1 MSALGNIRIGNKLL
15 IILTINILL
24 LIAIGTV
31 AAISARN
38 INERLQDIYNR
49 DLLGVVFLLEADR
62 DLHQALIAE
71 RSMLLAEP
79 GTPAF
84 QAQLKD
90 YADNKQQADD
100 RVGKFA
106 ALTDDRGQQAEVEAY
121 RSGRRAWDEASEPI
135 VRDRQGGTPGA
146 DLAARSLGQAKER
159 FDAMRESIN
168 TLTEALEK
176 QAETAQGD
184 AASAYGTLL
193 MVIVG
198 LTLASALLG
207 AGCTLL
213 VTRNI
218 TVPMARLVD
227 FTARLAAGDFSSR
240 LGLRRKDEVGAL
252 GAAFDDMSTTL
263 QRNMDEIAAK
273 SREAEDKA
281 RAAEAA
287 TREAEQARQAAENA
301 KREGMLQAAGELEQI
316 VAQVASASEQLNA
329 QIQESRRGS
338 ETQRERTAEA
348 ATAMEEM
355 NATVLEVAN
364 NAGSAAENADTA
376 KRRAEQGGAVVT
388 RVVDSIAQL
397 NRETEKLRGEM
408 GDLGRQAEAI
418 GQVMTVI
425 RDIADQ
431 TNLLALNA
439 AIEAARAGDAGR
451 GFAVVA
457 DEVRKLAEKTMNATQ
472 EVGQAIGAIQD
483 STKKSIKSMEETA
496 GVVGDSTRLAGE
508 AGQSLSEIIA
518 IIENT
523 ADQVRAIA
531 TASEEQSA
539 ASEEINRGTEEINR
553 ISSETAEAMQQSA
566 LAMQDMARLSDQ
578 LRNLID
584 ELKSA

>member
-1 MSALGNIRIGNKLL
+1 MSMLGNIRIGNKLL
-15 IILTINILL
+15 IILTVNILL
-24 LIAIGTV
+24 LVVIGSV
-31 AAISARN
+31 AAISARS
-38 INERLQDIYNR
+38 INDRLRQIYNR
-49 DLLGVVFLLEADR
+49 DLQGVVFLLEADR

-71 RSMLLAEP
+71 RSMIFAEP
-79 GTPAF
+79 NTPAF
-84 QAQLKD
+84 ATQLKD

-106 ALTDDRGQQAEVEAY
+106 ALTSNREQLALVDEYRADRV
-121 RSGRRAWDEASEPI
+121 RWDEASLPI
-135 VRDRQGGTPGA
+135 IRDKQAGA
-146 DLAARSLGQAKER
+146 SVQDLAARSLGVAKES
-159 FDAMRESIN
+159 FDDMRESIN
-168 TLTEALEK
+168 VLTERLED
-176 QAETAQGD
+176 QAEAAQED
-184 AASAYGTLL
+184 AMDAYSTLL
-193 MVIVG
+193 MLIVG
-198 LTLASALLG
+198 LTVASALAG
-207 AGCTLL
+207 AGCTLV

-227 FTARLAAGDFSSR
+227 FTGRLAAGDFTSR
-240 LGLRRKDEVGAL
+240 LGLGRKDEVGAL
-252 GAAFDDMSTTL
+252 GAAFDDMSVTL
-263 QRNMDEIAAK
+263 QRNMDEIATK
-273 SREAEDKA
+273 SREAQEKA
-281 RAAEAA
+281 EAAEAA
-287 TREAEQARQAAENA
+287 TREAEQARAAAENA
-301 KREGMLQAAGELEQI
+301 RREGMLQAARELEQI
-316 VAQVASASEQLNA
+316 VAQVASASEQLNI

-355 NATVLEVAN
+355 NATVLEVAT

-376 KRRAEQGGAVVT
+376 KRRAEEGGAVVT
-388 RVVDSIAQL
+388 RVVGSIDQL

-408 GDLGRQAEAI
+408 ADLGKQAEAI

-457 DEVRKLAEKTMNATQ
+457 DEVRKLAEKTMHATQ
-472 EVGQAIGAIQD
+472 EVGNAIGAIQD
-483 STKKSIKSMEETA
+483 STKKSIQSMEQTA
-496 GVVGDSTRLAGE
+496 GVVDDSTRLASE
-508 AGQSLSEIIA
+508 AGQSLTEIIH
-518 IIENT
+518 IIEGT

-553 ISSETAEAMQQSA
+553 ISSETAEAMNQSA
-566 LAMQDMARLSDQ
+566 MAMQDIARLSDQ